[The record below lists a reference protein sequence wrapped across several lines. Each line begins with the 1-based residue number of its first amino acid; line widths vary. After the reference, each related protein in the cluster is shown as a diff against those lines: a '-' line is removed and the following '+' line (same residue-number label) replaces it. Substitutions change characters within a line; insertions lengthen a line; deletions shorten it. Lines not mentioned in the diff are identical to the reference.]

1 MALFSPFIP
10 LGHNYYL
17 FLYYYSFSI
26 HSRDHLA
33 SILNVTVGFL
43 SLLYLVLFSFGF
55 KNLHETFEILETL
68 CTQLSQ
74 LSHFSHT
81 YFEPYYVLII
91 PYFCP
96 VPNFSLFLFC
106 LQKEQPS
113 HLACI
118 FLSTLYLFIHNLSQK
133 THNPCFF
140 LPSSVRALFCII
152 IFQFFSFM
160 HIHLHAQK
168 TVTPSIVELPFVS
181 YDTVLIKSLNSEE

>member
-1 MALFSPFIP
+1 MFFMSNMSKIFSFLFKVPNDSTISSFP
-10 LGHNYYL
+10 LTRVGHNYYL

-26 HSRDHLA
+26 HFRDHLA
-33 SILNVTVGFL
+33 IILNVTVGFL

-96 VPNFSLFLFC
+96 VPNFSLFLF
-106 LQKEQPS
+106 
-113 HLACI
+113 
-118 FLSTLYLFIHNLSQK
+118 STLPRS
-133 THNPCFF
+133 
-140 LPSSVRALFCII
+140 
-152 IFQFFSFM
+152 
-160 HIHLHAQK
+160 
-168 TVTPSIVELPFVS
+168 
-181 YDTVLIKSLNSEE
+181 

>member
-106 LQKEQPS
+106 FTCSFFASKGNNPLT
-113 HLACI
+113 LACI
-118 FLSTLYLFIHNLSQK
+118 FFIYLVS
-133 THNPCFF
+133 F
-140 LPSSVRALFCII
+140 LPKTSFKKDTTPVSFCPHPCALYFVLLS
-152 IFQFFSFM
+152 FSF
-160 HIHLHAQK
+160 
-168 TVTPSIVELPFVS
+168 
-181 YDTVLIKSLNSEE
+181 SLSCTYTYTHKKRQLRL